1 MQSCASPRAVIL
13 LGISRSASGEG
24 QRLEGRGGS
33 GTTGARSAASRSVR
47 TVRAV
52 RTALAA
58 ARPALSSRC
67 PRRSRQRALGR
78 PGGLR
83 RSGTAVINDRG
94 RSMKIAV
101 RRTRLSGTARAPS
114 RVSARP
120 GPASCG
126 TVALRPAVTTA
137 RPLPFVTTASPGHR
151 SDAAGQDGAL
161 LLGGAL
167 RGPHGTCGYF
177 CPSVRERGAQGGRGD
192 ARWCRA
198 GAGTGRRPQRAV
210 GFGCA
215 VGERAKVRDAKEV
228 G

>member
-24 QRLEGRGGS
+24 QRLEGRGGERHDGS
-33 GTTGARSAASRSVR
+33 AERSEPQRAHSARSAHSVGSR
-47 TVRAV
+47 
-52 RTALAA
+52 
-58 ARPALSSRC
+58 SRC

-126 TVALRPAVTTA
+126 TVAFRPAVTTA